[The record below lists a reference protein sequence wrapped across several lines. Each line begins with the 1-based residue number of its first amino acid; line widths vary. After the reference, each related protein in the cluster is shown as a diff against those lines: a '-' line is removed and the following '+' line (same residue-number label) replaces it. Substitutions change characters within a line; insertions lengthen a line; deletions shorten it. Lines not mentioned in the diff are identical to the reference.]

1 MATEG
6 LERLGYFNGQ
16 RLEATDLRL
25 EQRYHIDV
33 RRLLN
38 RGLFTPG
45 VVSGLEVEKIVYAG
59 GSVEGR
65 KVRVK
70 RGVALDP
77 LGREI
82 VLREDAI
89 VDVPNQPSTTG
100 IGYFLIARYSE
111 ELVAGGDPWCGGT
124 NGPPRPGRVREEPVL
139 EWSEDVPTHERCQK
153 GTEGIDCGVLLALVV
168 LNASCEL
175 DHIQIGVREYARPTH
190 VSQVQAFSFEGEKDI
205 DKDNPKTL
213 NFRILGG
220 SPASVSLYL
229 WGDKFSSL
237 YYTELGGHEHRLSS
251 LTLVESVASFPD
263 HKHQLPAH
271 THRPQGSPTTDDA
284 DAGHRHS
291 IRTSPRSTTSFDFGV
306 TTIELPHPEIPTSSV
321 DSPEY
326 HRFGFVDKTLTRP
339 AAGLG
344 EDSGFLGLDGKQHK
358 HPFTFQLTDA
368 VDANGQPTL
377 TQTDGLTAPIPA
389 SSHTH
394 TLAAP
399 VDVSTV
405 GSDVRARSGNAHT
418 YLEDLKVELDDTDI
432 TQLILDHYVPQS
444 WQTLGNGQKEHPLN
458 DRDGTGQIDLL
469 AIAAEVGVDLS
480 TDITHQLRFGV
491 ANGGGKVLYNLYVA

>member
-1 MATEG
+1 MAIEG
-6 LERLGYFNGQ
+6 LERLGYYNGQ

-45 VVSGLEVEKIVYAG
+45 VVNGLEVEKIVHAD

-82 VLREDAI
+82 VLREDTV

-124 NGPPRPGRVREEPVL
+124 NGPPRPARVREEPVL
-139 EWSEDVPTHERCQK
+139 EWSEDVPTHERCTR
-153 GTEGIDCGVLLALVV
+153 GDEGIDCGVLLALVV
-168 LNASCEL
+168 LDSSCEL

-205 DKDNPKTL
+205 DASNPKTL
-213 NFRILGG
+213 NFRIIGG

-237 YYTELGGHEHRLSS
+237 YYTELGGHEHRLTS

-263 HKHQLPAH
+263 HKHQLPTH
-271 THRPQGSPTTDDA
+271 THRVKDSPETDTA
-284 DAGHRHS
+284 DQGHRHS
-291 IRTSPRSTTSFDFGV
+291 IRTTPRSSTDLGAFSNEF
-306 TTIELPHPEIPTSSV
+306 PKPEIVT
-321 DSPEY
+321 DSINGPEY
-326 HRFGFVDKTLTRP
+326 HIFGFVGRTPARP
-339 AAGLG
+339 AAGVG
-344 EDSGFLGLDGKQHK
+344 ESSGYLGLDGSDHK
-358 HPFTFQLTDA
+358 HTFTFQLGDA

-377 TQTDGLTAPIPA
+377 TQTDGLTAQIPS
-389 SSHTH
+389 SSHSH

-405 GSDVRARSGNAHT
+405 GSDVRARVGKAHT
-418 YLEDLKVELDDTDI
+418 YLNDLKVELDGADI

-444 WQTLGNGQKEHPLN
+444 WGTLGNGQQAHPLN
-458 DRDGTGQIDLL
+458 DRDGTDQIDLL
-469 AIAAEVGVDLS
+469 AISEAVGVDLS
-480 TDITHQLRFGV
+480 TDITHQLRFSV
-491 ANGGGKVLYNLYVA
+491 ANGGGKVIYNLYVA